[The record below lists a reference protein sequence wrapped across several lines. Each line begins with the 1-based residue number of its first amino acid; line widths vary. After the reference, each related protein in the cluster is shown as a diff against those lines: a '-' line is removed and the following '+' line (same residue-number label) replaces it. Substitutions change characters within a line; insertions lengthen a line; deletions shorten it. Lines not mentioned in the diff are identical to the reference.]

1 MTDASAAYLR
11 QKSENAKKTENPD
24 KRMAII
30 KIVVIILCL
39 VLAFEVILY
48 LFIVPCL
55 APVKIVFTGTRDVNG
70 MSRML
75 DSERR
80 RPWIRFDSAQAVSI
94 LSSVPSIKE
103 VTLEKRFPDH
113 VFVRIKERI
122 PVAMTFVMV
131 DNRTIPVQIDENGV
145 LFPVT
150 SSYLLGD
157 GLIPLVTGL
166 PVERIKNG
174 MRLPA
179 KYCELMAQVSKI
191 QKLPQKYF
199 AAISEI
205 HVVPKD
211 YGNYELILYPVHSKL
226 RVLTDRTLNES
237 TLRQMLVVLDVVN
250 SVEPNVTEID
260 LRYGS
265 VSYKTR

>member
-1 MTDASAAYLR
+1 MSGDSA
-11 QKSENAKKTENPD
+11 KAKNVSD
-24 KRMAII
+24 KRMALI
-30 KIVVIILCL
+30 KVVVIILCL

-55 APVKIVFTGTRDVNG
+55 APVKIVFTGTRDVNN

-75 DSERR
+75 EPIKRK
-80 RPWIRFDSAQAVSI
+80 PWIRFDSAQAVSI
-94 LSSVPSIKE
+94 LSSVPSIE
-103 VTLEKRFPDH
+103 SVSLEKRFPDH
-113 VFVRIKERI
+113 VFVRIKERL

-131 DNRTIPVQIDENGV
+131 DNRTIPVQIDENGI

-150 SSYLLGD
+150 ASYSLGD
-157 GLIPLVTGL
+157 GIIPLVTGL

-174 MRLPA
+174 MRLPT
-179 KYCELMAQVSKI
+179 KYCELMTQISKI
-191 QKLPQKYF
+191 RALPQRYF

-211 YGNYELILYPVHSKL
+211 FGNYELVLYPVHSKL
-226 RVLTDRTLNES
+226 RVLTDRSLDES
-237 TLRQMLVVLDVVN
+237 TLRQMMVLLDVVN
-250 SVEPNVTEID
+250 SIEPNVSEID

-265 VSYKTR
+265 VSYRTR

>member
-11 QKSENAKKTENPD
+11 QKSENAKKKDISD

-48 LFIVPCL
+48 LFLVPCF
-55 APVKIVFTGTRDVNG
+55 APVKIVFSGTHDASGV
-70 MSRML
+70 SRML
-75 DSERR
+75 EPIKKK
-80 RPWIRFDSAQAVSI
+80 PWIRFDSAQAVSI
-94 LSSVPSIKE
+94 LSSVPGIES
-103 VTLEKRFPDH
+103 VSLEKRFPDH
-113 VFVRIKERI
+113 VFVRIKERT
-122 PVAMTFVMV
+122 PVAMTFVVV

-150 SSYLLGD
+150 ASYSLGD
-157 GLIPLVTGL
+157 GIIPLVTGL

-179 KYCELMAQVSKI
+179 NYCELMTQISRLRA
-191 QKLPQKYF
+191 LPQRYF

-211 YGNYELILYPVHSKL
+211 YGNYELVLYPVHSKL

-237 TLRQMLVVLDVVN
+237 TLRVMLVLLDVVN
-250 SVEPNVTEID
+250 SVEPIVTEID